1 MFLRVISIYGLILC
15 GHAFRIQSKNGIG
28 RSKKSMPQR
37 LVSPE
42 SIEGL
47 VLEDIIRGIDVVREA
62 YVPEN
67 TDGALAIGLS
77 ETVAGGVGALISR
90 GVANA
95 VGDKKVDSVQT
106 KVTSTSAYFGVRSF
120 TRGFARIL
128 GLPAPIAL
136 VLSSITGS
144 IALETT
150 KASFRTRNE
159 EKLKSSET
167 KTFTTTTTK
176 KRKTLSKN
184 TQSTS
189 TSDESNTATK
199 NTAEGILKSVRKVIS
214 LREVGGDVTKWV
226 IFDLF
231 LQVIPSSAVGSEK
244 NLFYFAYG
252 SLSAILGNFVKLIPS
267 RNLEDKAIQNIREK
281 SIVSS
286 YSQAA
291 LEGGVLFLT
300 YSYALYEAQEL
311 VPNQLNI
318 DFFFN
323 TMLSSVEESV
333 ENTILENG
341 L

>member
-1 MFLRVISIYGLILC
+1 
-15 GHAFRIQSKNGIG
+15 
-28 RSKKSMPQR
+28 
-37 LVSPE
+37 
-42 SIEGL
+42 
-47 VLEDIIRGIDVVREA
+47 LEDIIRGIDVVREA

-136 VLSSITGS
+136 VLSSISGS

-167 KTFTTTTTK
+167 KTTTNTK
-176 KRKTLSKN
+176 NKRNALSKKS
-184 TQSTS
+184 QSA
-189 TSDESNTATK
+189 SDETNTATK
-199 NTAEGILKSVRKVIS
+199 NTTKGILNTVRKVIS
-214 LREVGGDVTKWV
+214 LREVAGDVTKWV

-231 LQVIPSSAVGSEK
+231 LQVIPSSAVGTEK
-244 NLFYFAYG
+244 NLFYFGYG
-252 SLSAILGNFVKLIPS
+252 SLSAIMGNFVKLIPS

-281 SIVSS
+281 SIAAS

-311 VPNQLNI
+311 IPNQLNI